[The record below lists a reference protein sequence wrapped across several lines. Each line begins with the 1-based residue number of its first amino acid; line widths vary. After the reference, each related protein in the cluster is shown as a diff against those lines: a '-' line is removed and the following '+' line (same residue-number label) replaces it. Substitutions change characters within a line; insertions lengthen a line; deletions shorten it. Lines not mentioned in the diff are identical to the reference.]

1 MQQDSKMLSSSSSS
15 SAGGNTSSGSR
26 QPMLT
31 RNKHNSLVKGISG
44 IRGASA
50 AVAKRMRRP
59 RKGFSQEAQNRW
71 RPDLNYLL
79 LESQAAFST
88 NKHCFSCR
96 CTNSKHIRLQALQT
110 VSRGDACFQ
119 CNVCSGKGSSY
130 EKQMYGVLDQE
141 AAVVT
146 YAVEAA
152 AMGRRNNRGDKLADR
167 QAKDQALADA
177 ALADG
182 FSVMWLHPGDA
193 NDVQRRTVRWSAA
206 VLEAVQHVAAKKK
219 PQLFER

>member
-1 MQQDSKMLSSSSSS
+1 M
-15 SAGGNTSSGSR
+15 G
-26 QPMLT
+26 
-31 RNKHNSLVKGISG
+31 
-44 IRGASA
+44 
-50 AVAKRMRRP
+50 RP

-71 RPDLNYLL
+71 RPDLNHLL
-79 LESQAAFST
+79 LESQAAYST

-96 CTNSKHIRLQALQT
+96 CTNSKHIRLLALQT

-119 CNVCSGKGSSY
+119 CHVCSGKGSCY

-146 YAVEAA
+146 YTVEAA
-152 AMGRRNNRGDKLADR
+152 AMGRQIKLDVAGSSMGLWLNMHMWDAVLLQPHSLLIEVQGEQHIDKEDGRRNNRGDKLADR

-182 FSVMWLHPGDA
+182 FSVLWLHPGDA

-219 PQLFER
+219 PQLFKR